1 MTPEEIADL
10 VPPPPPP
17 RRTLPIMDRFV
28 SCWPGRRRPRPPDI
42 DTLLSGPTLVTDGGR
57 VITLVARG
65 ATLAEARATVYR
77 NVERIRFEGM
87 QYRRDIGQEPGVG
100 DRG

>member
-1 MTPEEIADL
+1 VSALAGPKKTP
-10 VPPPPPP
+10 P
-17 RRTLPIMDRFV
+17 
-28 SCWPGRRRPRPPDI
+28 PPDI

-87 QYRRDIGQEPGVG
+87 QYRHDIGQE
-100 DRG
+100 